1 MSCVKS
7 FYDHWMLR
15 YSTKRIFLI
24 FNLKF
29 ELELSDQISFDW
41 IEFELIWF
49 WSDSNWSELIWSVQN
64 FFELNLNCRSDIFD
78 LIWSDRSDSN
88 QIQSDQFFLG
98 ALTEILSSFI
108 ILLYQQWKRCTDH
121 QRKGSSIS
129 VQLGW
134 ELYWSIEILES

>member
-7 FYDHWMLR
+7 FYDNWMLR
-15 YSTKRIFLI
+15 YLTKCIFLI

-98 ALTEILSSFI
+98 ALLSS
-108 ILLYQQWKRCTDH
+108 
-121 QRKGSSIS
+121 S
-129 VQLGW
+129 VGIWTEHVLGW
-134 ELYWSIEILES
+134 NSPRPWTRRCNVLGHLGHI

>member
-98 ALTEILSSFI
+98 ALAIVIHNRWAKYVEKVRTLGPY
-108 ILLYQQWKRCTDH
+108 LLDITLYF
-121 QRKGSSIS
+121 KGATSGKFLIHK
-129 VQLGW
+129 LT
-134 ELYWSIEILES
+134 

>member
-1 MSCVKS
+1 MSCVKF

-15 YSTKRIFLI
+15 YSMKRIFLI

-29 ELELSDQISFDW
+29 ELELSDHISFDW

-98 ALTEILSSFI
+98 ALTILGA
-108 ILLYQQWKRCTDH
+108 LLYLVNIF
-121 QRKGSSIS
+121 IS
-129 VQLGW
+129 FFRLNFWINSCQK
-134 ELYWSIEILES
+134 Y